1 MHAKGN
7 AKGRKFSHAFAAAG
21 DDQLDYKKRKVAHS
35 STLPFGSSKTSR
47 RFVPIRGGRQWTIS
61 IAVPGSI
68 LSKYAPP
75 PHRPPP
81 LSVFKSITNTHIYSL
96 PTAEQRLVTVARL
109 ARSLSIFCV
118 DEVIVYDDDAPSA
131 RNTTTR
137 FDMADGSSSSTGIYT
152 GDADPC
158 HFVAQVLSFLE
169 CPPFMRRQLFPL
181 HPNLRHTALLPAL
194 DMPHHPRAKAPW
206 LPYAEGVT
214 VTAAGEDAD
223 TLLLPDGSGGSL
235 VDTGIGGLVRVADVI
250 PPNTRVTL
258 RFGGP
263 NDAQQQSPPPV
274 CVHPDE
280 PRTKGGYYWGYAVR
294 RSASLSGVFTECPHA
309 GGYDLSVGTSERGT
323 PLSQVMADY
332 QQRQQQQQQSQ
343 NWRRGYHHHHHH
355 HHHHNNN
362 NTADAAAA
370 DNETPSFQHLLVVF
384 GGPRGIEL
392 AAAHDPHLA
401 AMQIRGAKTRELFD
415 HWVNV
420 LPGQGSRDIA
430 TDEAVPIAL
439 MGLRGLWERL

>member
-7 AKGRKFSHAFAAAG
+7 TKDRKFSHAFAAAG

-35 STLPFGSSKTSR
+35 GTLPLGGAKTSK

-68 LSKYAPP
+68 LS
-75 PHRPPP
+75 
-81 LSVFKSITNTHIYSL
+81 SL

-118 DEVIVYDDDAPSA
+118 DEVIVYDDAPSA

-137 FDMADGSSSSTGIYT
+137 FDDDNVADGSTGIYT

-169 CPPFMRRQLFPL
+169 CPPFMRRRLFPL

-214 VTAAGEDAD
+214 VAAGEDAD
-223 TLLLPDGSGGSL
+223 ALPDGSGGSL
-235 VDTGIGGLVRVADVI
+235 VDTGLGGLVRVADAI

-258 RFGGP
+258 RFDGP
-263 NDAQQQSPPPV
+263 DDAQQQSPPPV
-274 CVHPDE
+274 CAHPDE

-323 PLSQVMADY
+323 PLSQVMADH
-332 QQRQQQQQQSQ
+332 QQRQQHHSQ
-343 NWRRGYHHHHHH
+343 NWRRGYR
-355 HHHHNNN
+355 HHHN
-362 NTADAAAA
+362 TAAAAA
-370 DNETPSFQHLLVVF
+370 DDDDDDDVTPRTPSFRHLLVVF

-392 AAAHDPHLA
+392 AAAHDPHLT

>member
-7 AKGRKFSHAFAAAG
+7 AKGRKFSHAFAAVG

-68 LSKYAPP
+68 LS
-75 PHRPPP
+75 
-81 LSVFKSITNTHIYSL
+81 NL

-169 CPPFMRRQLFPL
+169 CPPFMRRRLFPL

-214 VTAAGEDAD
+214 VTNGGEDAD

-258 RFGGP
+258 RFDGP
-263 NDAQQQSPPPV
+263 NDAQQQSPAPV

-332 QQRQQQQQQSQ
+332 QQRQQQHQQSQ

-355 HHHHNNN
+355 HHNDN
-362 NTADAAAA
+362 NTTTADAA

-439 MGLRGLWERL
+439 MGLRGLWERP

>member
-7 AKGRKFSHAFAAAG
+7 AKGRKFSQAFAAAG
-21 DDQLDYKKRKVAHS
+21 DDQLDCKKRKVAHS
-35 STLPFGSSKTSR
+35 STLPLGSAKTSK

-68 LSKYAPP
+68 LS
-75 PHRPPP
+75 
-81 LSVFKSITNTHIYSL
+81 NL

-109 ARSLSIFCV
+109 ARSISIFCV
-118 DEVIVYDDDAPSA
+118 DEVIVYDDAPSA

-137 FDMADGSSSSTGIYT
+137 FDMADGIYT

-169 CPPFMRRQLFPL
+169 CPPFMRRRLFPL

-194 DMPHHPRAKAPW
+194 DSPHHPRAKAPW

-214 VTAAGEDAD
+214 VTTAGDDAD
-223 TLLLPDGSGGSL
+223 TLLLPPPDGSGGSL
-235 VDTGIGGLVRVADVI
+235 VDTGIGGLVRVADAI

-258 RFGGP
+258 RFDGP
-263 NDAQQQSPPPV
+263 ADAQQQQQSPPPV

-280 PRTKGGYYWGYAVR
+280 PRTKGGYYWGYLVR
-294 RSASLSGVFTECPHA
+294 RSASLSGVFTECPYA

-323 PLSQVMADY
+323 PLSQVMADH
-332 QQRQQQQQQSQ
+332 QQRQQQQEQEQQSQ
-343 NWRRGYHHHHHH
+343 NWRRGYHHHH
-355 HHHHNNN
+355 NN
-362 NTADAAAA
+362 AAA
-370 DNETPSFQHLLVVF
+370 DDNETPRAPSFQHLLVVF

>member
-68 LSKYAPP
+68 LS
-75 PHRPPP
+75 
-81 LSVFKSITNTHIYSL
+81 NL

-169 CPPFMRRQLFPL
+169 CPPFMRRRLFPL

-214 VTAAGEDAD
+214 VTNGGEDAD

-258 RFGGP
+258 RFDGP
-263 NDAQQQSPPPV
+263 NDAQQQQSPAPV

-355 HHHHNNN
+355 HHHHHNNN
-362 NTADAAAA
+362 NNTTADAAAA

>member
-21 DDQLDYKKRKVAHS
+21 DDQVDYKKRKVAHS

-61 IAVPGSI
+61 IAVPGSL
-68 LSKYAPP
+68 LS
-75 PHRPPP
+75 
-81 LSVFKSITNTHIYSL
+81 NL

-169 CPPFMRRQLFPL
+169 CPPFMRRRLFPL

-214 VTAAGEDAD
+214 MTAGGEDAD
-223 TLLLPDGSGGSL
+223 TLLLPDGS
-235 VDTGIGGLVRVADVI
+235 GIGGLVRVADVI

-258 RFGGP
+258 RFDGP
-263 NDAQQQSPPPV
+263 NDAQQQSPAPV

-332 QQRQQQQQQSQ
+332 QQRQQQQHQQNQ

-355 HHHHNNN
+355 HHHNNN
-362 NTADAAAA
+362 NTTADVAAA
-370 DNETPSFQHLLVVF
+370 DNEMPSFQHLLVVF